1 MTIKAILFDMD
12 GVLIDAKEWHY
23 EALNK
28 ALSHFGFIINRDAHL
43 TTYDGLPTKS
53 KLEKLS
59 EAQGL
64 PEGLHEHINKLKQ
77 KYTIQ
82 YSYKNCK
89 PTFNHRYA
97 LSSLSRRF
105 KIAVCS
111 NSISKTINTLMDLS
125 GLTEY
130 IDLFISNEDV
140 EHPKPSPEMF
150 LKAMSKFKVE
160 PSECLIIED
169 NENGFKAAKESGA
182 FLMKVANPDDVQL
195 QKIDTVI
202 NEINGKQSNT

>member
-28 ALSHFGFIINRDAHL
+28 ALSHFGFVINRDAHL

-53 KLEKLS
+53 KLQKLS

-82 YSYKNCK
+82 YSYKYCK

-130 IDLFISNEDV
+130 IDLFVSNEDV
-140 EHPKPSPEMF
+140 KHPKPSPEMF
-150 LKAMSKFKVE
+150 LKAMSEFKVE
-160 PSECLIIED
+160 PRECLIIED
-169 NENGFKAAKESGA
+169 NENGFKAANESGA
-182 FLMKVANPDDVQL
+182 FLMKVACPDDVQL

-202 NEINGKQSNT
+202 KEINEQKI